1 MRINNHSAL
10 MKNWT
15 YCSLYAR
22 KPDLFEMDHLQCET
36 GLLHTEDDRENFNIY
51 YYFAA
56 DYLVGWYWR
65 GWEL

>member
-1 MRINNHSAL
+1 

-22 KPDLFEMDHLQCET
+22 KPDLFEMDQFQCET

-56 DYLVGWYWR
+56 DYLVGWYW
-65 GWEL
+65 